1 MVPERLLMSELSREL
16 EDALEDGETVYSLFP
31 VRPLPCLCLI
41 IFLPL
46 TDRSDH
52 SFLFLVY
59 EKLVLKVE
67 ARDCHKVWTCKGQN
81 RCWEDCKN
89 RYTGTGLCDLYT
101 APPVPKQCFCA
112 YKC

>member
-1 MVPERLLMSELSREL
+1 MVPEHLLMSELSREL
-16 EDALEDGETVYSLFP
+16 EYALED
-31 VRPLPCLCLI
+31 
-41 IFLPL
+41 
-46 TDRSDH
+46 D
-52 SFLFLVY
+52 
-59 EKLVLKVE
+59 EKLVLEVE

-89 RYTGTGLCDLYT
+89 RYAGTGLCDLYT